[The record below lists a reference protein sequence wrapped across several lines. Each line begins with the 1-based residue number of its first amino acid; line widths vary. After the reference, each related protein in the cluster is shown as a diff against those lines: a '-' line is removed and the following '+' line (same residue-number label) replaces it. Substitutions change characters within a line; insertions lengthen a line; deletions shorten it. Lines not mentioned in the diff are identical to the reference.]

1 MPDREYPDP
10 KEEDIVYDD
19 RRISRPDSS
28 LPDWY
33 ASDTAYRPIPIVW
46 FAGALI
52 LQIIAMPAVF
62 LISAIALGLS
72 PLVTVG
78 LALLVSGFIWHLAME
93 RGLRESSAAWRFA
106 TGAMLAFFFGITALT
121 ALA

>member
-1 MPDREYPDP
+1 MPDRDYPDP

-33 ASDTAYRPIPIVW
+33 ASDAAYRPIPIVW

-62 LISAIALGLS
+62 LISAVALGLS

-78 LALLVSGFIWHLAME
+78 LACWSVVLSGTSRWSVGCGKVRPPGGSPPA
-93 RGLRESSAAWRFA
+93 
-106 TGAMLAFFFGITALT
+106 
-121 ALA
+121 

>member
-10 KEEDIVYDD
+10 RKEDVVYDE

-52 LQIIAMPAVF
+52 LQVFAMPAVF
-62 LISAIALGLS
+62 LVGAVWLGFP
-72 PLVTVG
+72 PLVTVAV
-78 LALLVSGFIWHLAME
+78 ALLVSGLIWHLAME
-93 RGLRESSAAWRFA
+93 RGLRGASLAWRFV

>member
-10 KEEDIVYDD
+10 RKEDVVYDE

-52 LQIIAMPAVF
+52 LQIVAMPAVF
-62 LISAIALGLS
+62 LVCAMWLGFP
-72 PLVTVG
+72 PLVTVAV
-78 LALLVSGFIWHLAME
+78 ALLVSGLIWHLAME
-93 RGLRESSAAWRFA
+93 RGLRGASLAWRFV